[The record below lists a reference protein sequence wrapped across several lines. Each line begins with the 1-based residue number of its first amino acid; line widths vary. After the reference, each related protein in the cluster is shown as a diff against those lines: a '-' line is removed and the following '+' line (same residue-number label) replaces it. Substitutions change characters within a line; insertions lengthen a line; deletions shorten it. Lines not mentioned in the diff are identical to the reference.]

1 MYIASVLYSS
11 LNTLYIYIY
20 ILPLFTNFVQNATND
35 PIFHKIIQ
43 KGKSN
48 GILKVYLHQKFVICL
63 EIV

>member
-11 LNTLYIYIY
+11 LNTLYIY

-48 GILKVYLHQKFVICL
+48 GILKGYLHQKFVICL